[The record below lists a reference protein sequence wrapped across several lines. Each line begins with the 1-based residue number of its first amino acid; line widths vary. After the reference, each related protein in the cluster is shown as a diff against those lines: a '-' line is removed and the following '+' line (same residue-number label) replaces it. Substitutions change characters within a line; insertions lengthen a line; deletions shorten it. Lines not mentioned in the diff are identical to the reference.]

1 MAALSTKD
9 KLVLKLS
16 RERVERWNRER
27 LKPAKNPV
35 VKDDGTVKLVR
46 CRDTAWGGTDWEQP
60 ETIQPDRLD
69 SLYRATDG
77 IRMRTVASKLGDARL
92 GAARRGLEHS
102 QGQGDSVQAI
112 CHDPS
117 RDYVNAESAFAELR
131 KREQAAMPMRVKRKL
146 GLA

>member
-9 KLVLKLS
+9 KLTLKLS

-35 VKDDGTVKLVR
+35 IKDDGTIKPIR
-46 CRDTAWGGTDWEQP
+46 CRSVQWGGTIMPDEV
-60 ETIQPDRLD
+60 IQPDKLD

-77 IRMRTVASKLGDARL
+77 LRMRTVASKLGDARL

-102 QGQGDSVQAI
+102 QGHGDSVQAI